1 MKTLKIKLTFLEE
14 MLGTSNANPEL
25 HREFIASKSADA
37 EKIEE
42 ELSTLHVEDLEQKA
56 TTIFPKD
63 DGKPFIYDY
72 MIRGYFKEVCGA
84 LRKLSTSR
92 SAKLTSY
99 KKVIDGLVFVE
110 PRKIFITMPEGGVI
124 GYCQR
129 PLRAQ
134 TAQGERISL
143 AMSETI
149 PAGSTIEFQVMLLD
163 DGMEKTVK
171 EWMDYGVLK
180 GLGQWRNSGK
190 GKFKY
195 ETI

>member
-1 MKTLKIKLTFLEE
+1 MKTIKIKLTFLEE
-14 MLGTSNANPEL
+14 MLGTSSANPEL

-42 ELSTLHVEDLEQKA
+42 ELSTLNVEDLEQKA
-56 TTIFPKD
+56 TTIFPKE

-72 MIRGYFKEVCGA
+72 MIRGYFKEVCGS

-92 SAKLTSY
+92 SAKLTAY

-110 PRKIFITMPEGGVI
+110 PRKIFISMPEGTSI

-129 PLRAQ
+129 PLRGQ

-149 PAGSTIEFQVMLLD
+149 PAGSVIEFEVILLD
-163 DGMEKTVK
+163 DGMDKTIK

-195 ETI
+195 EII